1 MVLLKKVQKSND
13 LSKNLHTA
21 IVVLVSLSAFLC
33 GQRLGAQQ
41 IAVHINALKYA
52 LVTPEAGVDM
62 VVGGKT
68 TAGVSV
74 SGHWHPYGLD
84 SRLMS
89 VQPQFRYW
97 FSGRPFNREYIGV
110 SALYSTY
117 DMTLSSRVYKG
128 SAGGL
133 GLTAGYVM
141 PLNKRCALEF
151 SGGLSLIFYNQ
162 KRYGASDSFSGS
174 YEGGDDWAISK
185 GCDFLP
191 SNLGVTF
198 IYIIR

>member
-1 MVLLKKVQKSND
+1 MMVLLKVQKSDD
-13 LSKNLHTA
+13 LNKSLHTF
-21 IVVLVSLSAFLC
+21 IVVLMSLSAFLC

-41 IAVHINALKYA
+41 IAVHFNALKYA
-52 LVTPEAGVDM
+52 LMTPDAGVDM
-62 VVGGKT
+62 VVGEKT

>member
-1 MVLLKKVQKSND
+1 
-13 LSKNLHTA
+13 
-21 IVVLVSLSAFLC
+21 
-33 GQRLGAQQ
+33 
-41 IAVHINALKYA
+41 
-52 LVTPEAGVDM
+52 
-62 VVGGKT
+62 
-68 TAGVSV
+68 
-74 SGHWHPYGLD
+74 
-84 SRLMS
+84 MS

-141 PLNKRCALEF
+141 TLNKRCALEF